1 LIPEE
6 DPQPA
11 LGPHDTS
18 DPITVRAVPDPS
30 ESIKL
35 ETVNDHGPGIIE
47 VLGLHELAADVLND
61 PGTAFIKVP
70 GLHELAADIPA
81 ELDGTESWLTQSG
94 HSNYTENQRLPP
106 YTKKQSAPPWS
117 RLYDP
122 SLDSRLYF
130 DESLPISTED
140 LNPPLFTEEIR
151 VPMDWVPA
159 PQTSP
164 LRCSI
169 CTKEFYG
176 CYQKDNLKRHLR
188 EKHSLSVDDADKT
201 CRCCERVYMRAD
213 AHKKYEWKIHRLET
227 PKPQKRRKELVQAFG
242 NTVTRHE
249 YQIRLSSLTPSKQT
263 GLPPDIVGNC
273 PDLPLVASTQPHELS
288 DCNHRVYT
296 LASNVLECRNIV
308 RSTSAVSHELFPMV
322 DISPLTLNYQPDIV
336 RRSASLPGVTELPPE
351 NRALGAAVPRRAL
364 SESSVSNPIEN
375 HPVLQSLPGALNG
388 VSIFYATT
396 SERFIVNPDGQ
407 GVRQLT
413 KALEIH
419 QSCMRKPFRSSS
431 LNELHHSKPAVRT
444 YTVKINPKLLQN
456 LPFANLIRSA
466 SLEDANF
473 YQSVQDLHNMRY
485 MMKAK
490 EKQRHHFRAG
500 KLSISARDSVIRK
513 AYPPLKCDQCT
524 RVFTGQHRR
533 RILAGH
539 CKRMHGHAAS
549 KSEALGSPRTS
560 DCQTRRSDTRCSRLS
575 RGGTKRVSRPGKG
588 SMGFEHRNRSLRKH
602 SLRDHGCKL

>member
-1 LIPEE
+1 VAAESHSCSSIFSSSVIPVS
-6 DPQPA
+6 
-11 LGPHDTS
+11 DTN
-18 DPITVRAVPDPS
+18 PFFTTQTTATMH
-30 ESIKL
+30 IKL
-35 ETVNDHGPGIIE
+35 EISFGRAPKE
-47 VLGLHELAADVLND
+47 VTNEDTSLSASTSRSISNALRRASTFFKTSSLLHVRDVLIYLKRRRALQKYF
-61 PGTAFIKVP
+61 PGYSRQRSVQRNKSYYVYKLATEPVELP
-70 GLHELAADIPA
+70 GSECLC
-81 ELDGTESWLTQSG
+81 ELDASQNEIPFRATAVQFECAVATTTSSAAHSDDIVRMELHTLSNALWESESFSPLALTSPNCHNTIPTVRTGLNQVQPFSPALREHERKSHCIDKENNVPFQASMNMLAVQGYGTQSFDSTS
-94 HSNYTENQRLPP
+94 SNLTGPRLDARVTGLYPP
-106 YTKKQSAPPWS
+106 LTISAGSLESLNSYVVARSQAYVLSAP
-117 RLYDP
+117 YDRQDP
-122 SLDSRLYF
+122 DSIKPTGTLSITQSNPF
-130 DESLPISTED
+130 I
-140 LNPPLFTEEIR
+140 LN
-151 VPMDWVPA
+151 
-159 PQTSP
+159 
-164 LRCSI
+164 
-169 CTKEFYG
+169 
-176 CYQKDNLKRHLR
+176 H
-188 EKHSLSVDDADKT
+188 
-201 CRCCERVYMRAD
+201 
-213 AHKKYEWKIHRLET
+213 
-227 PKPQKRRKELVQAFG
+227 
-242 NTVTRHE
+242 
-249 YQIRLSSLTPSKQT
+249 
-263 GLPPDIVGNC
+263 
-273 PDLPLVASTQPHELS
+273 
-288 DCNHRVYT
+288 
-296 LASNVLECRNIV
+296 
-308 RSTSAVSHELFPMV
+308 
-322 DISPLTLNYQPDIV
+322 QPDIM
-336 RRSASLPGVTELPPE
+336 RRSASLPSVIELPSE
-351 NRALGAAVPRRAL
+351 NIALGAAVPRRAL

-375 HPVLQSLPGALNG
+375 HPVLQSRPGALNG

-485 MMKAK
+485 IMKAK

-575 RGGTKRVSRPGKG
+575 RRGTKRVSRPGKG